1 MLRATEMAHLV
12 LRQILKPGDW
22 VVDATVGNGYDTL
35 WLAQIVGP
43 SGRVFG
49 FDVQAAALAKAA
61 QRLHGLSHITLLH
74 AGHEHL
80 ATCLPAEAKGRITG
94 VMFNLGFLPGNDKS
108 IVTRAE
114 TTLAALDQA
123 LSYLAVGG
131 HITLVLYPGHDG
143 GTEENTAVRT
153 RAQRLSNAYTAA
165 RYDWINT
172 LRPSPEL
179 VVIDRVA

>member
-1 MLRATEMAHLV
+1 MLRAIEMAHLV
-12 LRQILKPGDW
+12 LRQTLRPGDW
-22 VVDATVGNGYDTL
+22 AVDATFGNGHDAL

-61 QRLHGLSHITLLH
+61 QRVERLPQVALFH

-80 ATCLPAEAKGRITG
+80 AEHLPADAKGRLAA
-94 VMFNLGFLPGNDKS
+94 VMFNLGFLPGADKS
-108 IVTRAE
+108 VITRAA
-114 TTLAALDQA
+114 TTLEALDQA
-123 LSYLAVGG
+123 LSYLAIGG

-143 GTEENTAVRT
+143 GAEETKAVRT
-153 RAQRLSNAYTAA
+153 RAQQLPSAFITA

-179 VVIDRVA
+179 VVIERVA

>member
-22 VVDATVGNGYDTL
+22 AVDATVGNGHDTL
-35 WLAQIVGP
+35 WLAHSVGP
-43 SGRVFG
+43 AGRVFG
-49 FDVQAAALAKAA
+49 FDVQANALAKAA
-61 QRLHGLSHITLLH
+61 QRTQGLSHVTLRH

-80 ATCLPAEAKGRITG
+80 ATHLPAEAKGRLAG
-94 VMFNLGFLPGNDKS
+94 VMFNLGYLPGTNKS
-108 IVTRAE
+108 IITRAD

-123 LSYLAVGG
+123 LNYLAIGG

-143 GTEENTAVRT
+143 GTEENVAVRT
-153 RAQRLSNAYTAA
+153 FAQQLSNAYTAA